1 MNENP
6 TPEPNAS
13 ATPFDALASPPAAP
27 TDQGTASISTS
38 PSATEAASAP
48 LAAASF
54 ENEVAQQIE
63 AAPPEV
69 AASTAAPA
77 STSTPIGATD
87 DPTDDTARE
96 APRALSPGAL
106 LQGDFEI
113 KEVLARG
120 LTNLYRADTG
130 GYGPSEPW
138 LVAERVLVAEP
149 PSPTPAA
156 SPSAAAV
163 APSSATVPPSAAAVA
178 PPSATVPPST
188 GMIPPT
194 PATVPPTSATVAP
207 SAGTIAP
214 PGEAVAPAL
223 TAVAPAPAVQAAAS
237 AAEPAPIP
245 APAAV
250 AEASAAAV
258 PAIEAAPEVPPA
270 PQSQAADSS
279 AQPQAAPEIPL
290 SEIARSSGMPL
301 TDSGEFERANESGGL
316 ASESGV
322 FDAPI
327 EVMAPLELSPTLPAP
342 PSAPATSP
350 ATAIVVESDELYLDP
365 EPLQPVHLRP
375 ADVVRLDSVTPP
387 PAQAEE
393 EEELEDVPALLM
405 PGEVWEQ
412 DGRQYCAWEW
422 AETTSLQDFRD
433 STNDEHYFQVLGR
446 VAEAMVWQKQRGRV
460 LGLNRDTLRFDESGN
475 AHFYGFSSPLHDES
489 ELLSQ
494 LRGVNEFLLKHTFA
508 NSGTMRLDDPFAGLP
523 LAEET
528 KAFAHKLSE
537 GEFASFEEAHEAL
550 QVLAGPDEPEMSV
563 ALITDVGRERELN
576 EDSGLIARCSRKTML
591 SPMEWE
597 LFVVAD
603 GMGGHEGGEIA
614 SDLTVRVLHQQLLEA
629 TWDWKDNAEVRA
641 GLLAA
646 IMAANARV
654 AALAEAPKY
663 KGSRSR
669 PGSTLTFAV
678 RVGRR
683 VWIGNVGDSRTYIFR
698 DNELMR
704 VTKDHSYVQNLI
716 DAGALDAE
724 DAWDHPDGSIIT
736 AHIGEANLKTR
747 DLFMRLLLPG
757 DKLLL
762 VSDGVIDMLRDRD
775 IAPFLQHSQPGAICR
790 GLVDAANAAGGA
802 DNITALCL
810 CCY

>member
-13 ATPFDALASPPAAP
+13 ATPFDAMASPPAASAEP
-27 TDQGTASISTS
+27 DTVASTS
-38 PSATEAASAP
+38 TAPNASDAPPTP

-69 AASTAAPA
+69 AATVA
-77 STSTPIGATD
+77 STSTPPIAAATGAAAD

-106 LQGDFEI
+106 LQGEFEI

-120 LTNLYRADTG
+120 LTNLYRADAG
-130 GYGPSEPW
+130 GYGPSQPW
-138 LVAERVLVAEP
+138 LVAERVLVPEQ
-149 PSPTPAA
+149 PA
-156 SPSAAAV
+156 
-163 APSSATVPPSAAAVA
+163 
-178 PPSATVPPST
+178 
-188 GMIPPT
+188 
-194 PATVPPTSATVAP
+194 
-207 SAGTIAP
+207 
-214 PGEAVAPAL
+214 
-223 TAVAPAPAVQAAAS
+223 
-237 AAEPAPIP
+237 P

-250 AEASAAAV
+250 VPAPAPVAAEPVAAEPAATAPTQESAAVQLAASTSEPASIQAPAIIAEVEPDTAVSAVPAV
-258 PAIEAAPEVPPA
+258 PAIEDALEVAVA
-270 PQSQAADSS
+270 PQAETAPSLGTGAEAPQAAV
-279 AQPQAAPEIPL
+279 APAVAPEIPL
-290 SEIARSSGMPL
+290 SEMARSSGMAL
-301 TDSGEFERANESGGL
+301 TDSGEFEHAGESGGL
-316 ASESGV
+316 SAESGV

-327 EVMAPLELSPTLPAP
+327 EIMAPLELSPTLPAP
-342 PSAPATSP
+342 PVAPPS
-350 ATAIVVESDELYLDP
+350 AIVVEADELYFDP

-375 ADVVRLDSVTPP
+375 ADMVRLDSVTPP
-387 PAQAEE
+387 PAPTEE
-393 EEELEDVPALLM
+393 EEEFEGVPALLM

-446 VAEAMVWQKQRGRV
+446 VAEAMVWQKQRNRV
-460 LGLNRDTLRFDESGN
+460 LELNRDTLRFDAQGN

-528 KAFAHKLSE
+528 KAFAHQLGE
-537 GEFASFEEAHEAL
+537 GEFATFEQAHAAL
-550 QVLAGPDEPEMSV
+550 QVLAGASELEMSV

-597 LFVVAD
+597 LYVVAD

-629 TWDWKDNAEVRA
+629 TWDWRDNAAVRA

-678 RVGRR
+678 RAGRR
-683 VWIGNVGDSRTYIFR
+683 VWVGNVGDSRTYIFR
-698 DNELMR
+698 DNQLMR

-716 DAGALDAE
+716 DAGALDEE

-775 IAPFLQHSQPGAICR
+775 IAPFLQHTQPGAICR